1 MQQAKSLFLYLMGTK
16 PDAMLKITILVLFYF
31 TFPLIIIYMCKRWSV
46 LKKLGSIVLA
56 YGFGLLLG
64 SIGILPQG
72 SDAYRLAL
80 QGKAALPDTEL
91 QALLA
96 AGTISQYDSYVNSI
110 ASTQDLLVSVIVPLA
125 FPLLL
130 FSLNI
135 KRWLRFAKEG
145 FISMVL
151 ALISVVAIV
160 SSGYF
165 IFKNVVPDSWK
176 VAGMLVGVYT
186 GGTPNLVSLK
196 VALGVDPNL
205 FVMTSTYDMIVG
217 AITIIFFITIGP
229 KIFRAILPPFKHH
242 GDSGV
247 TDEMIE
253 EAESFE
259 DFTGMFRKGRIFPL
273 LKALGLALLIFIV
286 SFGIS
291 LLLPGVS
298 QMVVV
303 ILSIT
308 TLAVL
313 ASLINWINSIE
324 KTFQL
329 GMYFILVFSF
339 TVASMADLKVIFSI
353 GFLGLF
359 GYITY
364 AYFGTLLLHLLLSR
378 IFKVNADDFLITT
391 TAFVFSP
398 PFVPVVAGALK
409 NKDVIITG
417 ITVGIIGYVIGNYL
431 GVALG
436 YFLKAF

>member
-1 MQQAKSLFLYLMGTK
+1 M
-16 PDAMLKITILVLFYF
+16 KIIFLVLFYF
-31 TFPLIIIYMCKRWSV
+31 LFPFVIIYMCKRWPV

-56 YGFGLLLG
+56 YGFGLILG
-64 SIGILPQG
+64 SSGLLPHG
-72 SDAYRLAL
+72 SEAYRMAL
-80 QGKAALPDTEL
+80 QGRAALPDTEMRV
-91 QALLA
+91 LLDS
-96 AGTISQYDSYVNSI
+96 GTISQDDSYVNSI
-110 ASTQDLLVSVIVPLA
+110 ASTQDMLVSIIVPLS

-145 FISMVL
+145 FISMIL
-151 ALISVVAIV
+151 ALISVIAIV

-165 IFKNVVPDSWK
+165 IFKNVVPDCWK

-196 VALGVDPNL
+196 VALGVNPNL
-205 FVMTSTYDMIVG
+205 FVMTSTYDMIVC

-229 KIFRAILPPFKHH
+229 RIFRAILPPFKHH
-242 GDSGV
+242 GDTEV
-247 TDEMIE
+247 TDEIIG

-259 DFTGMFRKGRIFPL
+259 DFSGMFRKGRILPL
-273 LKALGLALLIFIV
+273 LIALGIALLIFIA

-291 LLLPGVS
+291 MLLPKVS

-308 TLAVL
+308 TLGIL
-313 ASLINWINSIE
+313 GSLINWINKIE
-324 KTFQL
+324 KSFQL

-339 TVASMADLKVIFSI
+339 AVASMADLRVVFSI

-359 GYITY
+359 AYITY
-364 AYFGTLLLHLLLSR
+364 AYFGTLVLHILLSK
-378 IFKVNADDFLITT
+378 IFNVNADDFLITT

-431 GVALG
+431 GVGLG
-436 YFLKAF
+436 YFLKGF

>member
-1 MQQAKSLFLYLMGTK
+1 MV
-16 PDAMLKITILVLFYF
+16 KILLLILFYF
-31 TFPLIIIYMCKRWSV
+31 AFPLVIIYMCKKWSG

-56 YGFGLLLG
+56 YGFGLLFG
-64 SIGILPQG
+64 SVGILPQG
-72 SDAYRLAL
+72 SEAYRLEL
-80 QGKAALPDTEL
+80 QGRAALPDTEM

-96 AGTISQYDSYVNSI
+96 SGTIRDSDVYTNSV
-110 ASTQDLLVSVIVPLA
+110 ASAQDLLISIIVPLA

-130 FSLNI
+130 FSLNVR
-135 KRWLRFAKEG
+135 RWLRFAKDG
-145 FISMVL
+145 LISMVL
-151 ALISVVAIV
+151 ALISVIV
-160 SSGYF
+160 VVSTGYL
-165 IFKNVVPDSWK
+165 IFKNMIPDSWK
-176 VAGMLVGVYT
+176 IAGMLVGVYT

-205 FVMTSTYDMIVG
+205 FVMTSTYDMMVG
-217 AITIIFFITIGP
+217 AATIIFFITLGP
-229 KIFRAILPPFKHH
+229 RVFRAILPPFKHVA
-242 GDSGV
+242 DSDDK
-247 TDEMIE
+247 DEMLK

-259 DFTGMFRKGRIFPL
+259 DYTGMFRKGRLVPL
-273 LKALGLALLIFIV
+273 IKALGLALLIFIS

-291 LLLPGVS
+291 LLLPGIS

-308 TLAVL
+308 TIAIL
-313 ASLINWINSIE
+313 ASLVTWINKIE

-339 TVASMADLKVIFSI
+339 AVASMADLKVMFSI

-364 AYFGTLLLHLLLSR
+364 AYFGSLLLHLLLSK
-378 IFKVNADDFLITT
+378 IFRVNADDFLITT
-391 TAFVFSP
+391 AAFVFSP

-417 ITVGIIGYVIGNYL
+417 ITVGIFGYVIGNYL
-431 GVALG
+431 GVAMG
-436 YFLKAF
+436 YFLKGL

>member
-1 MQQAKSLFLYLMGTK
+1 M
-16 PDAMLKITILVLFYF
+16 KIILLVLFYF
-31 TFPLIIIYMCKRWSV
+31 TFPLIIILICKKWSI

-56 YGFGLLLG
+56 YGFGLILG
-64 SIGILPQG
+64 SIGILPHG

-80 QGKAALPDTEL
+80 QGRAALPETEM
-91 QALLA
+91 QTLLSS
-96 AGTISQYDSYVNSI
+96 GTISQDDSYVNSV

-135 KRWLRFAKEG
+135 KRWLRFAREG
-145 FISMVL
+145 FISMIL
-151 ALISVVAIV
+151 ALISVIIIV

-217 AITIIFFITIGP
+217 AITLIFFITIGP
-229 KIFRAILPPFKHH
+229 RIFRAILPPFKHSE
-242 GDSGV
+242 GTIV
-247 TDEMIE
+247 TDEIIQ

-259 DFTGMFRKGRIFPL
+259 DFSGMFRKGRILPL
-273 LKALGLALLIFIV
+273 LKSLGIALLIFIA

-291 LLLPGVS
+291 LLLPKIS

-308 TLAVL
+308 TLGIL
-313 ASLINWINSIE
+313 ASLINWINKIE

-339 TVASMADLKVIFSI
+339 AVASMADLSVVFSI

-359 GYITY
+359 AYISY
-364 AYFGTLLLHLLLSR
+364 AYFGTLILHILLSK
-378 IFKVNADDFLITT
+378 IFRVNADDFLITT

-436 YFLKAF
+436 YFLKGF

>member
-1 MQQAKSLFLYLMGTK
+1 MVKLLLLVFLDL
-16 PDAMLKITILVLFYF
+16 A
-31 TFPLIIIYMCKRWSV
+31 FPLIIIYICKKWSV

-56 YGFGLLLG
+56 YGFGLALG
-64 SIGILPQG
+64 STGLIPRGG
-72 SDAYRLAL
+72 DAYQLTL
-80 QGKAALPDTEL
+80 QGRAFLPRPEIET
-91 QALLA
+91 LLNS
-96 AGTISQYDSYVNSI
+96 GTITGNDAAANSI
-110 ASTQDLLVSVIVPLA
+110 ATAQDLLISIIVPLA

-145 FISMVL
+145 FISMIL
-151 ALISVVAIV
+151 ALISVVVIV
-160 SSGYF
+160 ASGYL
-165 IFKNVVPDSWK
+165 IFRNSVPDCWK
-176 VAGMLVGVYT
+176 VGGMLVGVYT
-186 GGTPNLVSLK
+186 GGTPNLMALK
-196 VALGVDPNL
+196 LALGVDTNL
-205 FVMTSTYDMIVG
+205 FIMTSTYDMIVG
-217 AITIIFFITIGP
+217 AATIIFFITAGP
-229 KIFRAILPPFKHH
+229 RVFRAILPPFKHIGN
-242 GDSGV
+242 GDDSAHLV
-247 TDEMIE
+247 AES
-253 EAESFE
+253 ESFE
-259 DFTGMFRKGRIFPL
+259 DFSGMFRRGIIVPL
-273 LKALGLALLIFIV
+273 LGATAISIVIFAV

-308 TLAVL
+308 TIAIL
-313 ASLINWINSIE
+313 ASLVRWINRIQ

-339 TVASMADLKVIFSI
+339 TVASMADLGIIFNI

-359 GYITY
+359 LFISWS
-364 AYFGTLLLHLLLSR
+364 YFGSLILHLILSK
-378 IFKVNADDFLITT
+378 IFRVDADNYLITT

-417 ITVGIIGYVIGNYL
+417 ITIGIIGYVIGNYL

-436 YFLKAF
+436 YFLKGL

>member
-1 MQQAKSLFLYLMGTK
+1 MI
-16 PDAMLKITILVLFYF
+16 KIVLLVLFYF
-31 TFPLIIIYMCKRWSV
+31 TFPLVIIYLCKRWSI

-56 YGFGLLLG
+56 YGFGLILG

-72 SDAYRLAL
+72 SNAYHLAL
-80 QGKAALPDTEL
+80 QGRAAIPDTEL
-91 QALLA
+91 KALLDS
-96 AGTISQYDSYVNSI
+96 GTISQGDNYVNSI
-110 ASTQDLLVSVIVPLA
+110 ASAQDMLVSVIVPLA

-145 FISMVL
+145 FISMIL
-151 ALISVVAIV
+151 ALISVTVIV

-229 KIFRAILPPFKHH
+229 KIFRSILPPFKHQ
-242 GDSGV
+242 GDTGV
-247 TDEMIE
+247 TDEMIQ

-259 DFTGMFRKGRIFPL
+259 DYSGMFRKNRILPL
-273 LKALGLALLIFIV
+273 LKALGIAVLIFLI
-286 SFGIS
+286 SFMIS
-291 LLLPGVS
+291 LLLPKDS

-308 TLAVL
+308 TLAIL
-313 ASLINWINSIE
+313 ASLINRINRIE
-324 KTFQL
+324 KSFQL

-339 TVASMADLKVIFSI
+339 VVASMADLSVIFSI

-359 GYITY
+359 AYISY
-364 AYFGTLLLHLLLSR
+364 AYFGTLILHILLSK

-431 GVALG
+431 GVGLG
-436 YFLKAF
+436 YFLKGF

>member
-1 MQQAKSLFLYLMGTK
+1 MI
-16 PDAMLKITILVLFYF
+16 KILLLVLFYF
-31 TFPLIIIYMCKRWSV
+31 TFPLIIIYMCKRWSI

-56 YGFGLLLG
+56 YGFGLILG
-64 SIGILPQG
+64 SVGILSHG

-80 QGKAALPDTEL
+80 QGRAALPKPEME
-91 QALLA
+91 ALLA
-96 AGTISQYDSYVNSI
+96 SGTISQDDNFVNSV
-110 ASTQDLLVSVIVPLA
+110 SSSQDMLISVIVPLA

-145 FISMVL
+145 FISMIL

-160 SSGYF
+160 TSGFF

-229 KIFRAILPPFKHH
+229 RIFRAILPPFKHH
-242 GDSGV
+242 GDTEV

-259 DFTGMFRKGRIFPL
+259 DFSGMFRKGRMLPL
-273 LKALGLALLIFIV
+273 LKALGLALIIFIA

-291 LLLPGVS
+291 LLLPNVS

-308 TLAVL
+308 TLGIL
-313 ASLINWINSIE
+313 GSLINWINKIE

-339 TVASMADLKVIFSI
+339 TVASMADLSVVFSI

-359 GYITY
+359 AYITY
-364 AYFGTLLLHLLLSR
+364 AYFGTLVLHILLSK
-378 IFKVNADDFLITT
+378 IFRVNADDFLITT

-431 GVALG
+431 GVGLG
-436 YFLKAF
+436 YFLKGF

>member
-1 MQQAKSLFLYLMGTK
+1 M
-16 PDAMLKITILVLFYF
+16 KIILLILFYF
-31 TFPLIIIYMCKRWSV
+31 TFPLVIIFLCKKISI

-56 YGFGLLLG
+56 YGFGLILG
-64 SIGILPQG
+64 SIGILPHG
-72 SDAYRLAL
+72 SDAYRLVL
-80 QGKAALPDTEL
+80 QGRATLPDMEL
-91 QALLA
+91 QALLDS
-96 AGTISQYDSYVNSI
+96 GTIKQEDGYVNSI
-110 ASTQDLLVSVIVPLA
+110 ASTQDMLVSIIVPLS

-145 FISMVL
+145 FISMIL
-151 ALISVVAIV
+151 ALISVIAIV
-160 SSGYF
+160 ASGYF
-165 IFKNVVPDSWK
+165 IFKNVVPDCWK

-229 KIFRAILPPFKHH
+229 KIFRAILPPFKHR
-242 GDSGV
+242 GDTEV

-253 EAESFE
+253 EAEGFE
-259 DFTGMFRKGRIFPL
+259 DFSGMFRKGRILPL
-273 LKALGLALLIFIV
+273 LMALGIAILIFIA

-291 LLLPGVS
+291 LLLPKVS

-308 TLAVL
+308 TLGVL
-313 ASLINWINSIE
+313 GSLINWINKIE
-324 KTFQL
+324 KSFQL

-339 TVASMADLKVIFSI
+339 AVASMADLRVVFSI

-359 GYITY
+359 AYITY
-364 AYFGTLLLHLLLSR
+364 AYFGTLVLHILLSK
-378 IFKVNADDFLITT
+378 IFNVNADDFLITT

-398 PFVPVVAGALK
+398 PFFPVVAGALK

-431 GVALG
+431 GVGLG
-436 YFLKAF
+436 YFLKGF

>member
-1 MQQAKSLFLYLMGTK
+1 MI
-16 PDAMLKITILVLFYF
+16 KIVLLVLFYF
-31 TFPLIIIYMCKRWSV
+31 TFPLLIIYMCKRWSF
-46 LKKLGSIVLA
+46 LKKLGSILLA
-56 YGFGLLLG
+56 YGFGLVIG
-64 SIGILPQG
+64 SIGILPKG

-80 QGKAALPDTEL
+80 QGRAALPKPEL
-91 QALLA
+91 EMLLGS
-96 AGTISQYDSYVNSI
+96 GTISQGDSYVNSI
-110 ASTQDLLVSVIVPLA
+110 ASSQDMLVSVIVPLS

-135 KRWLRFAKEG
+135 RRWLRFAREG
-145 FISMVL
+145 FISMIL

-217 AITIIFFITIGP
+217 AITIIFFITAGP
-229 KIFRAILPPFKHH
+229 KIFRAILPPFKHN
-242 GDSGV
+242 GDTGV
-247 TDEMIE
+247 TDEMIK

-259 DFTGMFRKGRIFPL
+259 DYSGMFSKSRLLPL

-291 LLLPGVS
+291 LLLPKVS

-308 TLAVL
+308 TLAII
-313 ASLINWINSIE
+313 ASLINRINQIE

-339 TVASMADLKVIFSI
+339 TVASMADLGVIFSI

-359 GYITY
+359 AYISY
-364 AYFGTLLLHLLLSR
+364 AYFGTLILHLLLSR
-378 IFKVNADDFLITT
+378 IFRINADDFLITT

-431 GVALG
+431 GVGLG
-436 YFLKAF
+436 YFLRGF

>member
-1 MQQAKSLFLYLMGTK
+1 M
-16 PDAMLKITILVLFYF
+16 
-31 TFPLIIIYMCKRWSV
+31 
-46 LKKLGSIVLA
+46 
-56 YGFGLLLG
+56 
-64 SIGILPQG
+64 
-72 SDAYRLAL
+72 
-80 QGKAALPDTEL
+80 

-96 AGTISQYDSYVNSI
+96 SGTISESDSYVNRI
-110 ASTQDLLVSVIVPLA
+110 ASIQDLIVSLIVPLS

-135 KRWLRFAKEG
+135 KRWMRFARDG
-145 FISMVL
+145 FISMIL
-151 ALISVVAIV
+151 ALVSVVIVV

-165 IFKNVVPDSWK
+165 IFKYAVPDSWK

-196 VALGVDPNL
+196 VALDVDPNL

-217 AITIIFFITIGP
+217 AITLIFFVTIGP
-229 KIFRAILPPFKHH
+229 KIFRAILPPFKHN
-242 GDSGV
+242 GDTEV
-247 TDEMIE
+247 TDELIH

-259 DFTGMFRKGRIFPL
+259 DFSGMLGKGRIGPL
-273 LKALGLALLIFIV
+273 LKAFALALLIFIL

-291 LLLPGVS
+291 LLLPKIS

-308 TLAVL
+308 TLAIL
-313 ASLINWINSIE
+313 ASLINSINKIE

-339 TVASMADLKVIFSI
+339 IVASMADLGVMFSI

-359 GYITY
+359 GYISF
-364 AYFGTLLLHLLLSR
+364 AYFGSLILHIILSK
-378 IFKVNADDFLITT
+378 IFRVNADDFLITT

-398 PFVPVVAGALK
+398 PFVPVVAAALK

-431 GVALG
+431 GVGLG
-436 YFLKAF
+436 YFLKGF

>member
-1 MQQAKSLFLYLMGTK
+1 MI
-16 PDAMLKITILVLFYF
+16 KIVLLVLFYF
-31 TFPLIIIYMCKRWSV
+31 TFPLVIIYVCKRWSI
-46 LKKLGSIVLA
+46 LKKTGSIVLA
-56 YGFGLLLG
+56 YGFGLIIG

-72 SDAYRLAL
+72 SDSYRLAL
-80 QGKAALPDTEL
+80 QGRAALPKPEL
-91 QALLA
+91 ESLLGS
-96 AGTISQYDSYVNSI
+96 GTISQDDSYVNSI
-110 ASTQDLLVSVIVPLA
+110 ASAQDMLVSIIVPLS

-145 FISMVL
+145 FISMIL
-151 ALISVVAIV
+151 ALISVVVIV

-217 AITIIFFITIGP
+217 AITIIFFITVGP
-229 KIFRAILPPFKHH
+229 GIFRAILPPFKHN
-242 GDSGV
+242 GGTEL
-247 TDEMIE
+247 TDEIIKE
-253 EAESFE
+253 TESFE
-259 DFTGMFRKGRIFPL
+259 DFSGMFRKSRLLPL
-273 LKALGLALLIFIV
+273 LKALGLALLIFIA
-286 SFGIS
+286 SFGVS
-291 LLLPGVS
+291 LLMPGIS

-308 TLAVL
+308 TLSII
-313 ASLINWINSIE
+313 ASLINWINKIE

-339 TVASMADLKVIFSI
+339 TIASMADLGVVFSI

-359 GYITY
+359 AYISY
-364 AYFGTLLLHLLLSR
+364 AYFGTLILHLLLSR
-378 IFKVNADDFLITT
+378 IFRVNADDFLITT

-431 GVALG
+431 GVGLG
-436 YFLKAF
+436 YFLKGF

>member
-1 MQQAKSLFLYLMGTK
+1 M
-16 PDAMLKITILVLFYF
+16 KIILLILFYF
-31 TFPLIIIYMCKRWSV
+31 TFPLIIIFLCKKWPI
-46 LKKLGSIVLA
+46 LKKIGSIVLA
-56 YGFGLLLG
+56 YGFGLILG
-64 SIGILPQG
+64 SIGILPHG

-80 QGKAALPDTEL
+80 QGRAALPETEM
-91 QALLA
+91 QTLLNSGA
-96 AGTISQYDSYVNSI
+96 ISQDDSYVNST

-135 KRWLRFAKEG
+135 KRWLRFAREG
-145 FISMVL
+145 IISMIL
-151 ALISVVAIV
+151 ALISVIVIV

-217 AITIIFFITIGP
+217 AITLIFFITVGP
-229 KIFRAILPPFKHH
+229 GIFRAFLPPFKHT
-242 GDSGV
+242 GGSGV
-247 TDEMIE
+247 TDEIIE

-259 DFTGMFRKGRIFPL
+259 DFSGMFRKGRILPL
-273 LKALGLALLIFIV
+273 LEALGLALLIFIA

-291 LLLPGVS
+291 LLLPKIS

-308 TLAVL
+308 TLGIM
-313 ASLINWINSIE
+313 ASLINRINKIE

-339 TVASMADLKVIFSI
+339 AVASMADLSVVFSI

-359 GYITY
+359 AYISY
-364 AYFGTLLLHLLLSR
+364 AYFGTLILHILLSK
-378 IFKVNADDFLITT
+378 IFRVNADDFLITT

-431 GVALG
+431 GVGLG
-436 YFLKAF
+436 YFLKGF

>member
-1 MQQAKSLFLYLMGTK
+1 MDLVYSLEVRGFCHREVMH
-16 PDAMLKITILVLFYF
+16 
-31 TFPLIIIYMCKRWSV
+31 
-46 LKKLGSIVLA
+46 IVLL
-56 YGFGLLLG
+56 Y
-64 SIGILPQG
+64 
-72 SDAYRLAL
+72 
-80 QGKAALPDTEL
+80 KAAPLFPI
-91 QALLA
+91 QSYRHLLD
-96 AGTISQYDSYVNSI
+96 AGTISQGDSYVNSI
-110 ASTQDLLVSVIVPLA
+110 ASAQDMLVSVIVPLS

-135 KRWLRFAKEG
+135 KRWLRFAKDG
-145 FISMVL
+145 LISMVL
-151 ALISVVAIV
+151 ALVSVVIIV

-165 IFKNVVPDSWK
+165 IFKNVVPESWK

-217 AITIIFFITIGP
+217 AITIIFFITVGP
-229 KIFRAILPPFKHH
+229 RIFRAILPPFK
-242 GDSGV
+242 SQV
-247 TDEMIE
+247 EKEVNQEIIE

-259 DFTGMFRKGRIFPL
+259 DYSGMFRKGRVVPL
-273 LKALGLALLIFIV
+273 LKALGLALLIFAV

-291 LLLPGVS
+291 LLLPKIS

-308 TLAVL
+308 TLAIL
-313 ASLINWINSIE
+313 ASLITWINKIE

-339 TVASMADLKVIFSI
+339 AVASMADLKVIFSI

-359 GYITY
+359 AYISY
-364 AYFGTLLLHLLLSR
+364 AYFGSLILHLLLSK

-417 ITVGIIGYVIGNYL
+417 ITVGIIGYIIGNYL
-431 GVALG
+431 GVGLG
-436 YFLKAF
+436 YFLKGF

>member
-1 MQQAKSLFLYLMGTK
+1 MI
-16 PDAMLKITILVLFYF
+16 KIILLVLFYF
-31 TFPLIIIYMCKRWSV
+31 AFPLVIIYLCKRWSV

-56 YGFGLLLG
+56 YGFGLVLG
-64 SIGILPQG
+64 SSGLLPQG

-80 QGKAALPDTEL
+80 QGRAALPGTESE
-91 QALLA
+91 ALLA
-96 AGTISQYDSYVNSI
+96 SGTISQDDSYVNSI
-110 ASTQDLLVSVIVPLA
+110 ASAQDMLVSVIVPLS

-145 FISMVL
+145 FISMIL

-217 AITIIFFITIGP
+217 AITIIFFITVGP
-229 KIFRAILPPFKHH
+229 KIFRAILPPFKRT
-242 GDSGV
+242 GETEL
-247 TDEMIE
+247 TDEMIH

-259 DFTGMFRKGRIFPL
+259 DFSGMFRKGRIFPL

-291 LLLPGVS
+291 LLLPKAS

-308 TLAVL
+308 TLAIL
-313 ASLINWINSIE
+313 ASLINWINKIE

-339 TVASMADLKVIFSI
+339 AVASMANLKVIFSI

-359 GYITY
+359 AYISY
-364 AYFGTLLLHLLLSR
+364 AYFGTLILHIILSK
-378 IFKVNADDFLITT
+378 IFRVNADDFLITT

-431 GVALG
+431 GVGLG
-436 YFLKAF
+436 YFLKGF

>member
-1 MQQAKSLFLYLMGTK
+1 MINMI
-16 PDAMLKITILVLFYF
+16 KIILLVIFYF
-31 TFPLIIIYMCKRWSV
+31 TFPLVIIYMCKKWSG

-56 YGFGLLLG
+56 YGFGLFFG

-72 SDAYRLAL
+72 SDSYRLAL
-80 QGKAALPDTEL
+80 QGKAALSDTEM
-91 QALLA
+91 QALLS
-96 AGTISQYDSYVNSI
+96 AGKISQNDSYVNSI
-110 ASTQDLLVSVIVPLA
+110 ATAQDMLVSIIVPLS

-135 KRWLRFAKEG
+135 RRWLRFAKEG
-145 FISMVL
+145 FVSMIL
-151 ALISVVAIV
+151 ALISVVIIV

-165 IFKNVVPDSWK
+165 IFKNVVPESWK

-196 VALGVDPNL
+196 IALGVDPNL

-217 AITIIFFITIGP
+217 AVTIIFFITAGP
-229 KIFRAILPPFKHH
+229 KIFRSILPPFKHNN
-242 GDSGV
+242 GSTEV
-247 TDEMIE
+247 SDEIIA

-259 DFTGMFRKGRIFPL
+259 DYSGMFIKGRILPL
-273 LKALGLALLIFIV
+273 LQALGLAILIFII

-291 LLLPGVS
+291 LLLPKIS

-308 TLAVL
+308 TLAIL
-313 ASLINWINSIE
+313 ASLITWVNRIE

-329 GMYFILVFSF
+329 GMYFILVFSLA
-339 TVASMADLKVIFSI
+339 VASMADLGVIFSI

-359 GYITY
+359 AYISF
-364 AYFGTLLLHLLLSR
+364 AYFGTLFLHIILSK

-417 ITVGIIGYVIGNYL
+417 ITVGIIGYIIGNYL
-431 GVALG
+431 GVGLG
-436 YFLKAF
+436 YFLKGF

>member
-1 MQQAKSLFLYLMGTK
+1 MI
-16 PDAMLKITILVLFYF
+16 KILLLIIFYF
-31 TFPLIIIYMCKRWSV
+31 LFPLVIIYLCKRWSG

-72 SDAYRLAL
+72 SEPYHLAL
-80 QGKAALPDTEL
+80 QGRAALPDTEL
-91 QALLA
+91 QALLD
-96 AGTISQYDSYVNSI
+96 AGKISQGDSYVNSI
-110 ASTQDLLVSVIVPLA
+110 ASVQDILVSIIVPLS

-135 KRWLRFAKEG
+135 KKWLRFAKEG

-151 ALISVVAIV
+151 ALVSVVVVV
-160 SSGYF
+160 SSGFF
-165 IFKNVVPDSWK
+165 IFKNVVPESWK

-217 AITIIFFITIGP
+217 AVTIIFFITAGP
-229 KIFRAILPPFKHH
+229 RIFRAILPPFKSH
-242 GDSGV
+242 GETEV
-247 TDEMIE
+247 NEKMIE

-259 DFTGMFRKGRIFPL
+259 DYSGMFVKGRLVPL
-273 LKALGLALLIFIV
+273 LIALGLAVLIFIV

-291 LLLPGVS
+291 LLLPKVS

-313 ASLINWINSIE
+313 ASLINWINRIE

-339 TVASMADLKVIFSI
+339 VVASMADLKVIFSI

-359 GYITY
+359 GYISY
-364 AYFGTLLLHLLLSR
+364 AYFVTLFLHLLLSK

-417 ITVGIIGYVIGNYL
+417 ITVGIIGYIIGNYL

-436 YFLKAF
+436 YFLKGF

>member
-1 MQQAKSLFLYLMGTK
+1 MI
-16 PDAMLKITILVLFYF
+16 KIVLLVIFYF
-31 TFPLIIIYMCKRWSV
+31 AFPLVIIYMCKQWSIF
-46 LKKLGSIVLA
+46 KKLGSIVLA
-56 YGFGLLLG
+56 YGFGLVFG

-72 SDAYRLAL
+72 SDSYKLAL
-80 QGKAALPDTEL
+80 QGRAALPGHEL
-91 QALLA
+91 EILVNS
-96 AGTISQYDSYVNSI
+96 GTISQGDAYVNSI
-110 ASTQDLLVSVIVPLA
+110 ASTQDLIISVIVPLS

-135 KRWLRFAKEG
+135 RRWLRFAKEG

-151 ALISVVAIV
+151 ALISVVVIV
-160 SSGYF
+160 ASGYL
-165 IFKNVVPDSWK
+165 IFKNMVPDCWK
-176 VAGMLVGVYT
+176 VGGMLVGVYT
-186 GGTPNLVSLK
+186 GGTPNLVALK
-196 VALGVDPNL
+196 LALGVDPNL

-217 AITIIFFITIGP
+217 AATIIFFITIGP
-229 KIFRAILPPFKHH
+229 RIFRWILPPFKHI
-242 GDSGV
+242 GDTGNV
-247 TDEMIE
+247 E
-253 EAESFE
+253 EIVAETESFE
-259 DFTGMFRKGRIFPL
+259 DFTGMFKKGTLIPL
-273 LKALGLALLIFIV
+273 LQSLGIATLIFAV

-291 LLLPGVS
+291 LLLPGIS

-308 TLAVL
+308 TLAIL
-313 ASLINWINSIE
+313 GSMIKWLNSIK

-339 TVASMADLKVIFSI
+339 AVASMADLGVIFSI

-359 GYITY
+359 MYITWS
-364 AYFGTLLLHLLLSR
+364 YFGSLALHLILSK
-378 IFKVNADDFLITT
+378 IFKVDADNFLITT

-431 GVALG
+431 GVALA
-436 YFLKAF
+436 YFLKGF

>member
-1 MQQAKSLFLYLMGTK
+1 M
-16 PDAMLKITILVLFYF
+16 KIILLILFYF
-31 TFPLIIIYMCKRWSV
+31 TFPLVIIFLCKKISI

-56 YGFGLLLG
+56 YGFGLILG
-64 SIGILPQG
+64 SIGILPHG
-72 SDAYRLAL
+72 SDAYRLVL
-80 QGKAALPDTEL
+80 QGRAALPDMEL
-91 QALLA
+91 QALLDS
-96 AGTISQYDSYVNSI
+96 GTIKQEDGYVNSI
-110 ASTQDLLVSVIVPLA
+110 ASTQDMLVSIIVPLS

-145 FISMVL
+145 FISMIL
-151 ALISVVAIV
+151 ALISVIAIV
-160 SSGYF
+160 ASGYF
-165 IFKNVVPDSWK
+165 IFKNVVPDCWK

-242 GDSGV
+242 GDNEV

-253 EAESFE
+253 EAEGFE
-259 DFTGMFRKGRIFPL
+259 DFSGMFRKGRILPL
-273 LKALGLALLIFIV
+273 LMALGIAILIFIA

-291 LLLPGVS
+291 LLLPKVS

-308 TLAVL
+308 TLGVL
-313 ASLINWINSIE
+313 GSLINWINKIE
-324 KTFQL
+324 KSFQL

-339 TVASMADLKVIFSI
+339 AVASMADLRVVFSI

-359 GYITY
+359 AYITY
-364 AYFGTLLLHLLLSR
+364 AYFGTLVLHILLSK
-378 IFKVNADDFLITT
+378 IFNVNADDFLITT

-431 GVALG
+431 GVGLG
-436 YFLKAF
+436 YFLKGF

>member
-1 MQQAKSLFLYLMGTK
+1 MI
-16 PDAMLKITILVLFYF
+16 KIILLILFYF
-31 TFPLIIIYMCKRWSV
+31 AFPLVIIYMCKKWSG

-56 YGFGLLLG
+56 YAFGLILG
-64 SIGILPQG
+64 SSGLLPQG
-72 SDAYRLAL
+72 SDSYKLAL
-80 QGKAALPDTEL
+80 QGRAALPGTEME
-91 QALLA
+91 ALMA
-96 AGTISQYDSYVNSI
+96 AGSISQGDSYVNSI
-110 ASTQDLLVSVIVPLA
+110 ASAQDMLVSVIVPLS

-135 KRWLRFAKEG
+135 RRWLRFAKDG
-145 FISMVL
+145 FISMIL
-151 ALISVVAIV
+151 ALVSVVVIV

-165 IFKNVVPDSWK
+165 IFKHVVPDSWK

-217 AITIIFFITIGP
+217 AITIIFFITVGP
-229 KIFRAILPPFKHH
+229 RVFRAILPPFKHN
-242 GDSGV
+242 GDAEATDIAV
-247 TDEMIE
+247 T

-259 DFTGMFRKGRIFPL
+259 DYSGMLKKGRLIPL
-273 LKALGLALLIFIV
+273 LKALGLALLIFVIAFV
-286 SFGIS
+286 IS
-291 LLLPGVS
+291 LIIPKVS

-308 TLAVL
+308 TLAII
-313 ASLINWINSIE
+313 ASLVPWINKIE

-339 TVASMADLKVIFSI
+339 TVASMADLKVMFSI

-359 GYITY
+359 AYISY
-364 AYFGTLLLHLLLSR
+364 AYFGSLILHLILSK
-378 IFKVNADDFLITT
+378 IFRVNADDFLITT

-417 ITVGIIGYVIGNYL
+417 ITVGIIGYVVGNYL
-431 GVALG
+431 GVGLG
-436 YFLKAF
+436 YFLKGF

>member
-1 MQQAKSLFLYLMGTK
+1 MVKILLLLVFYL
-16 PDAMLKITILVLFYF
+16 A
-31 TFPLIIIYMCKRWSV
+31 FPLVIIYMCKRWSG

-64 SIGILPQG
+64 TSGLLPKG
-72 SDAYRLAL
+72 SEPYRLAL
-80 QGKAALPDTEL
+80 QGRAALPNTEM
-91 QALLA
+91 QALKD
-96 AGTISQYDSYVNSI
+96 AGTIGPDDDYVNSI
-110 ASTQDLLVSVIVPLA
+110 ASAQDTLVSVIVPLS

-135 KRWLRFAKEG
+135 RRWLKFAKEG

-151 ALISVVAIV
+151 ALISVVVIV
-160 SSGYF
+160 ASGF
-165 IFKNVVPDSWK
+165 LIFRNVVPDSWK

-217 AITIIFFITIGP
+217 AITIIFFITAGP
-229 KIFRAILPPFKHH
+229 KVFRAILPPFKHR

-247 TDEMIE
+247 TDEIIE

-259 DFTGMFRKGRIFPL
+259 DFTGMLRKGRLLPL
-273 LKALGLALLIFIV
+273 LKATGLALLIFII
-286 SFGIS
+286 SYGIS
-291 LLLPGVS
+291 LLLPGIS
-298 QMVVV
+298 RMVVV

-308 TLAVL
+308 TLAVI
-313 ASLINWINSIE
+313 ASMVSWINKIE

-339 TVASMADLKVIFSI
+339 TVASMADLGVIFSI

-359 GYITY
+359 GYVMY
-364 AYFGTLLLHLLLSR
+364 AYFGTLVLHLLLSK
-378 IFKVNADDFLITT
+378 IFRVNADDFLITT

-417 ITVGIIGYVIGNYL
+417 ITVGIIGYIIGNYL
-431 GVALG
+431 GVGLG
-436 YFLKAF
+436 YFLKGL

>member
-1 MQQAKSLFLYLMGTK
+1 MY
-16 PDAMLKITILVLFYF
+16 KIILLVIFYF
-31 TFPLIIIYMCKRWSV
+31 TFPLILIYICKRWSI
-46 LKKLGSIVLA
+46 LKKIGSIVLA
-56 YGFGLLLG
+56 YGFGIVLG
-64 SIGILPQG
+64 SVGILPQG
-72 SDAYRLAL
+72 SDAYHLAL
-80 QGKAALPDTEL
+80 QGRAALPNSEMES
-91 QALLA
+91 LLGS
-96 AGTISQYDSYVNSI
+96 GTISQGDNYVNSI
-110 ASTQDLLVSVIVPLA
+110 ASAQDLLVSIIVPLA

-145 FISMVL
+145 FISMIL

-165 IFKNVVPDSWK
+165 IFKNVVPESWK

-196 VALGVDPNL
+196 VALGVEPNL

-217 AITIIFFITIGP
+217 AITIIFFITAGP
-229 KIFRAILPPFKHH
+229 KLFRAILPPFKHNK
-242 GDSGV
+242 DTEV

-259 DFTGMFRKGRIFPL
+259 DYTGMFRKGRIVPL
-273 LKALGLALLIFIV
+273 LKALGLSLLIFVI

-291 LLLPGVS
+291 LLLPKVQ

-308 TLAVL
+308 TLAII
-313 ASLINWINSIE
+313 ASLINWINKIE

-339 TVASMADLKVIFSI
+339 IVASMADLGVIFTI

-359 GYITY
+359 AYITY
-364 AYFGTLLLHLLLSR
+364 AYFGSLFLHLILSK
-378 IFKVNADDFLITT
+378 IFKINADDFLITT

-431 GVALG
+431 GVGLG
-436 YFLKAF
+436 YFLKGF

>member
-1 MQQAKSLFLYLMGTK
+1 MI
-16 PDAMLKITILVLFYF
+16 KIVLLVIFYF
-31 TFPLIIIYMCKRWSV
+31 TFPLIIIYLCKKWSV
-46 LKKLGSIVLA
+46 LQKLGSIVLA
-56 YGFGLLLG
+56 YGFGLILG
-64 SIGILPQG
+64 STGILPHG
-72 SDAYRLAL
+72 SEAYRFAL
-80 QGKAALPDTEL
+80 QGRSAIPDSEMHEL
-91 QALLA
+91 LST
-96 AGTISQYDSYVNSI
+96 GTIRQGDEFVNSI
-110 ASTQDLLVSVIVPLA
+110 ASMQDMLVSVIVPLS

-145 FISMVL
+145 FISMIL

-165 IFKNVVPDSWK
+165 IFRNVVPDSWK

-217 AITIIFFITIGP
+217 AITLIFFITIGP
-229 KIFRAILPPFKHH
+229 RIFRAILPPFKHNLE
-242 GDSGV
+242 SGI
-247 TDEMIE
+247 TDEIIKE
-253 EAESFE
+253 SESFE
-259 DFTGMFRKGRIFPL
+259 DFSGMFSKGRFKPL
-273 LKALGLALLIFIV
+273 LKALGIAVLIFLA
-286 SFGIS
+286 SFGLS
-291 LLLPGVS
+291 LLLPKS
-298 QMVVV
+298 AQMVVV

-308 TLAVL
+308 TFGIL
-313 ASLINWINSIE
+313 ASLINRINSIE

-329 GMYFILVFSF
+329 GMYFILIFSF
-339 TVASMADLKVIFSI
+339 TVASMADLGVIFSI

-359 GYITY
+359 AYISY
-364 AYFGTLLLHLLLSR
+364 AYFGTLLLHILLSK
-378 IFKVNADDFLITT
+378 IFRVNADDFLITT

-431 GVALG
+431 GVGLG
-436 YFLKAF
+436 FFLKGF

>member
-1 MQQAKSLFLYLMGTK
+1 MTK
-16 PDAMLKITILVLFYF
+16 IILLVLFYF
-31 TFPLIIIYMCKRWSV
+31 TFPLFIIYLCKKWSI

-56 YGFGLLLG
+56 YGFGLILG
-64 SIGILPQG
+64 SIGILPHG
-72 SDAYRLAL
+72 SEAFRMAL
-80 QGKAALPDTEL
+80 QGRAALPDTEM
-91 QALLA
+91 QALLDS
-96 AGTISQYDSYVNSI
+96 GTISQGDIYVNSI
-110 ASTQDLLVSVIVPLA
+110 ASTQDMLVSIIVPLS

-145 FISMVL
+145 FISMIL
-151 ALISVVAIV
+151 ALISVIVIVA
-160 SSGYF
+160 SGYF

-217 AITIIFFITIGP
+217 AITLIFFITIGP
-229 KIFRAILPPFKHH
+229 RIFRAILPPFKHT
-242 GDSGV
+242 GATEV
-247 TDEMIE
+247 TDEIIE

-259 DFTGMFRKGRIFPL
+259 DFSGMFRKGRIIPL
-273 LKALGLALLIFIV
+273 LKALGLALFIFITA
-286 SFGIS
+286 FGIS
-291 LLLPGVS
+291 LLLPKVS

-308 TLAVL
+308 TLGII
-313 ASLINWINSIE
+313 ASLINWINKIE

-339 TVASMADLKVIFSI
+339 AVASMADLSVVFSI

-359 GYITY
+359 AYISY
-364 AYFGTLLLHLLLSR
+364 AYFGTLILHIILSK

-431 GVALG
+431 GVGLG
-436 YFLKAF
+436 YFLKGF